1 MDGSAIALGLAS
13 TPGPSWLKDVV
24 PKVGQRL
31 KVHNAL
37 RALYSVCQV
46 SKNFIRVHYVT
57 IPINSM

>member
-13 TPGPSWLKDVV
+13 TPGPDWLKDVV

-37 RALYSVCQV
+37 RALYAGV
-46 SKNFIRVHYVT
+46 SGQFF
-57 IPINSM
+57 